1 MSLYNMLFGMNP
13 LTPILLAI
21 LDLDQKNG
29 QWRTGRFRDIYYDK
43 EKEKIILYT
52 RNGGGNREHWDDEKE
67 PGPDCM
73 CTGCVIRHHL
83 RRHPN
88 YIRDWDDDFD
98 CTYAY
103 VEFSVPERFKDYLDE
118 LVTKSKIE
126 NVNEKFDRVLKK
138 MQSMSSEEMKNDRQM
153 KNVVEVFEKIF
164 KKIDE
169 VSHEKETD

>member
-13 LTPILLAI
+13 LTPILLAV

-43 EKEKIILYT
+43 EKEKIVLYT
-52 RNGGGNREHWDDEKE
+52 RNGGGNREHYNDESE
-67 PGPDCM
+67 PGPKCT
-73 CTGCVIRHHL
+73 CTGCTITHHL
-83 RRHPN
+83 PKHPN
-88 YIRDWDDDFD
+88 YLRDYDDDFD

-103 VEFSVPERFKDYLDE
+103 VEFSVPERYKAALDE

-126 NVNEKFDRVLKK
+126 NVNEKFERVLNK
-138 MQSMSSEEMKNDRQM
+138 MKNMTPEEMKKDRQL
-153 KNVVEVFEKIF
+153 KNVIEVFEKIF

-169 VSHEKETD
+169 ASYEKETD